1 MMKSTIKNKKK
12 HSLLFFCILII
23 TGFVLLFLAVFAI
36 GIYLGFQTHSG
47 TQINNQITTLL
58 KQTGA
63 DSCSLKRTRFTP
75 WRGLEVDSLYM
86 SALVNNELYVKSRI
100 DTLGIRYDIKTVLKY
115 VYRYRKTIIQSAF
128 SHDATI
134 ASVNNKVLVSEILPL
149 IDNIHAKGK
158 NVEFTNR
165 TTGETYTID
174 MFVLNTKTSGLFN
187 PQRSGHIESQTLRYG
202 KWSLQK
208 AVTEFQLKGDS
219 ISVNIRRA
227 SFLKGYLTLDAW
239 IGISPLRIKALDIK
253 GDSLSIDEYCAIR
266 KKYMGNISGIADL
279 SMSFENSPII
289 PDSLR
294 GKGRLTMRN
303 VLLRDLPVQKALVNL
318 IGFPQLA
325 NTPFDSIRTDYTLQ
339 PEMQFRSVMIGAGPV
354 LHFTSTGPI
363 YLDGR
368 LEQQINGKL
377 TKEFVETLPGI
388 ISESMEK
395 TPDNGRKFK
404 CRIYGSI
411 DHPKMSLSKE
421 SLQKAFMGAFD
432 SVRKSIEE
440 VFK

>member
-1 MMKSTIKNKKK
+1 M
-12 HSLLFFCILII
+12 FFCILII
-23 TGFVLLFLAVFAI
+23 TGLVLLFLAVFAI
-36 GIYLGFQTHSG
+36 GIYLGFQTHSSAG
-47 TQINNQITTLL
+47 INNQITTLF

-75 WRGLEVDSLYM
+75 WRGLEVDSLYI
-86 SALVNNELYVKSRI
+86 SAPVNNEFYVKSHI
-100 DTLGIRYDIKTVLKY
+100 DTLGIRYDSKKVLRY
-115 VYRYRKTIIQSAF
+115 LYRYRKTIIKSAF
-128 SHDATI
+128 SRDTSI
-134 ASVNNKVLVSEILPL
+134 APVGNKVLVSEIVSL
-149 IDNIHAKGK
+149 IDTIHAKGK
-158 NVEFTNR
+158 TVEFTNR
-165 TTGETYTID
+165 TTGETYTND
-174 MFVLNTKTSGLFN
+174 MFVLNTTTSGLSN
-187 PQRSGHIESQTLRYG
+187 PQHSGHIESEFLRYG

-208 AVTEFQLKGDS
+208 AVTEFHLNGDS
-219 ISVNIRRA
+219 ISINIKRA

-239 IGISPLRIKALDIK
+239 IGVSPLRIKTLDIK

-266 KKYMGNISGIADL
+266 EKYMGNISGIADL
-279 SMSFENSPII
+279 SMSFESSPII
-289 PDSLR
+289 SDSLR
-294 GKGRLTMRN
+294 GKGYLTMRK

-339 PEMQFRSVMIGAGPV
+339 PVMQFRSAMKGAGPV

-377 TKEFVETLPGI
+377 TKEFVEKLPGI

>member
-1 MMKSTIKNKKK
+1 MMKSSIKQRKK
-12 HSLLFFCILII
+12 SSFLFWGILIV
-23 TGFVLLFLAVFAI
+23 TGIVLLFLVVVAI

-63 DSCSLKRTRFTP
+63 DSCSFIRARLTP
-75 WRGLEVDSLYM
+75 WRGLEVDSLYIYAPM
-86 SALVNNELYVKSRI
+86 NNEFHVKSHI
-100 DTLGIRYDIKTVLKY
+100 DTLGIRYDSKKVLQY
-115 VYRYRKTIIQSAF
+115 VYRHRKTIIQSAF
-128 SHDATI
+128 SRDTSI
-134 ASVNNKVLVSEILPL
+134 APVGNKVLVSEILPL
-149 IDNIHAKGK
+149 IDTIHAKGK
-158 NVEFTNR
+158 TVEFTNR

-174 MFVLNTKTSGLFN
+174 MFVLNTTTSGLLD
-187 PQRSGHIESQTLRYG
+187 PQRSGQIESEFLRYG
-202 KWSLQK
+202 KWSLQN
-208 AVTEFQLKGDS
+208 AVTEFQLNGDS
-219 ISVNIRRA
+219 VSINIKRA
-227 SFLKGYLTLDAW
+227 SFLRGYLTLDAW
-239 IGISPLRIKALDIK
+239 IGVSPLKIKNLDIM

-266 KKYMGNISGIADL
+266 GKYMGNISGSADL
-279 SMSFENSPII
+279 SMSFQSSPILS
-289 PDSLR
+289 DSLR
-294 GKGRLTMRN
+294 GKGNLTMRN

-339 PEMQFRSVMIGAGPV
+339 PVMQFKSVMKGTGPV

-377 TKEFVETLPGI
+377 TKEFVEKLPGI

-411 DHPKMSLSKE
+411 DRPKMSLSKE
-421 SLQKAFMGAFD
+421 SLQKAFKGAFD